1 MEVQNYGHADDP
13 AYCRTSPRGRCAQG
27 RPLAAPAHATV
38 GHKKVTP
45 AVTAHW
51 WRSSRSTRSSTVPLP
66 KSASRRTGNA
76 RRRACAAPDLR
87 DSRGARAGG
96 RIPLA
101 RRAARPAGRLF
112 QQAPARSFSNSG
124 LRCGRFCTAP
134 MSRPRIMTSSA
145 RCAPLSSSARSPA
158 RPDPLTPR
166 RPLHRLRLLGDRD
179 LPAPGA
185 RCLRVP
191 AANRHHL
198 ASHRARS
205 RLGVPGGSQR
215 DVGSAAVRAGG
226 SRGRAHREL
235 EGLAPRG
242 AAFDQ
247 AHGPTRTPD
256 RSRARLIPAARCSAS
271 TTRV

>member
-1 MEVQNYGHADDP
+1 
-13 AYCRTSPRGRCAQG
+13 
-27 RPLAAPAHATV
+27 
-38 GHKKVTP
+38 
-45 AVTAHW
+45 
-51 WRSSRSTRSSTVPLP
+51 
-66 KSASRRTGNA
+66 
-76 RRRACAAPDLR
+76 
-87 DSRGARAGG
+87 
-96 RIPLA
+96 
-101 RRAARPAGRLF
+101 
-112 QQAPARSFSNSG
+112 
-124 LRCGRFCTAP
+124 
-134 MSRPRIMTSSA
+134 MSRPRIMTSIA

-198 ASHRARS
+198 APQRARS

-256 RSRARLIPAARCSAS
+256 RSRARLIPRPVDPGRALRGLYNPGVNCANAQRHAEQIAQQLGLAVRAVRDLDNRQRRSIQASLTRKNAS
-271 TTRV
+271 TSHA